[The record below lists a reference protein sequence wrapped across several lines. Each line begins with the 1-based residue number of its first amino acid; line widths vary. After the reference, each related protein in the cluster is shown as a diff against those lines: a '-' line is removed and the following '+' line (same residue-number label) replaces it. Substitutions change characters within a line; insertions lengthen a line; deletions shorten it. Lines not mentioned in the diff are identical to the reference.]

1 MIIET
6 IISTVNSKGQV
17 NFAPFGIKKIITLFI
32 YPPTSLQELLKI
44 LT

>member
-17 NFAPFGIKKIITLFI
+17 NFAPFGIKKDNNFI
-32 YPPTSLQELLKI
+32 YISPYIPQGLLKTLI
-44 LT
+44 